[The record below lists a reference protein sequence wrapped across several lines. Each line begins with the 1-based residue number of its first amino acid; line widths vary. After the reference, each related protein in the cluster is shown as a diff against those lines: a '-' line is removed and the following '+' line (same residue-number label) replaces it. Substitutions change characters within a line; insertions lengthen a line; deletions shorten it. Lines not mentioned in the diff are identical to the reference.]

1 MWIIIK
7 YKANSLNLL
16 KSEINKKLENS
27 KFYVPKIKLFRNILG
42 AKKITV
48 KEYKI
53 LGDYILCH
61 HSSFSKISLLK
72 QISNIKG
79 LKYILNGYINCQ
91 SEIEEFILN
100 CKKNEDEKGFIK
112 QPFFGYKLNRNFKF
126 LNGPFY
132 NMIFKIIEVQKNR
145 LKIVLQSKKT
155 TLNKEEYLFTAI

>member
-7 YKANSLNLL
+7 YKVNSLNLL
-16 KSEINKKLENS
+16 KSEI
-27 KFYVPKIKLFRNILG
+27 
-42 AKKITV
+42 
-48 KEYKI
+48 
-53 LGDYILCH
+53 
-61 HSSFSKISLLK
+61 
-72 QISNIKG
+72 
-79 LKYILNGYINCQ
+79 
-91 SEIEEFILN
+91 EEFISN

-112 QPFFGYKLNRNFKF
+112 QSFFGYKLNRNFKF